1 MLATLRNRDFAL
13 LWLGGLISL
22 AGDWTLQIGLPI
34 ALYALTRSVAVLSIS
49 MLASLVPTIVFGS
62 LAGVL
67 IDRWDRRSTLIVS
80 NVLLALLL
88 APLLL
93 LRTGNA
99 VWLVY
104 VTLFVE
110 ACLEQFTRP
119 TESALLP
126 ALIEEESLVS
136 ANGLIS
142 AASNI
147 ARLCG
152 PALGGV
158 IAVAYGLTG
167 VTLADAASFLVA
179 ALLFS
184 LIRSPRQAER
194 TAMPDAPTASGERD
208 LRAALADAARDWR
221 DGLGIIF
228 HQRTLALMFLGYSVT
243 SIGEGIMG
251 TLFVV
256 FMTVNAHG
264 DARAYGGTMSAQAIG
279 GLLGGALVA
288 LIGKRLTSR
297 WSLFISGALFG
308 AIDLAIFNAPTYFP
322 ALAPVT
328 AHVPWLSQVSLISFL
343 LALFVV
349 VGLPGASFSSGV
361 QSLIQQSAPERYLG
375 RVFGAL
381 GACSALF
388 LALGVTVAGGL
399 GTRLGV
405 ITLLN
410 VQGAG
415 YILMGVVLLMG
426 LASAP
431 VREPDGAPEI
441 ALSDAD
447 VSSSAPSR

>member
-1 MLATLRNRDFAL
+1 MLATLRNRDFSL

-34 ALYALTRSVAVLSIS
+34 ALYQLTRSVAVLSVS
-49 MLASLVPTIVFGS
+49 LLASLLPSVVVGS

-67 IDRWDRRSTLIVS
+67 IDRWDRRRTLIIS
-80 NVLLALLL
+80 NLLLALLL

-93 LRTGNA
+93 LRSANL

-119 TESALLP
+119 SESALLP
-126 ALIEEESLVS
+126 ALVTEERLVS

-142 AASNI
+142 VASNV
-147 ARLCG
+147 ARLTG

-158 IAVAYGLTG
+158 IAVTFGLSG
-167 VTLADAASFLVA
+167 VTLVDAASFVAA

-184 LIRSPRQAER
+184 LIRAPRRQPASQPAS
-194 TAMPDAPTASGERD
+194 TAAKPQPAASFS
-208 LRAALADAARDWR
+208 LAGAIGHAGREWR
-221 DGLGIIF
+221 EGMGVIF
-228 HQRTLALMFLGYSVT
+228 HSRPLAVIFLVFSVT

-264 DARAYGGTMSAQAIG
+264 DARAYGGTMSAQAVG

-288 LIGKRLTSR
+288 LIGARLMSR
-297 WSLFISGALFG
+297 WSLFITATLFG
-308 AIDLAIFNAPTYFP
+308 LIDLAIFNAPAYFP
-322 ALAPVT
+322 ALAPIV
-328 AHVPWLSQVSLISFL
+328 AANAPWASSLPLIELL

-349 VGLPGASFSSGV
+349 VGVPGVALISGL
-361 QSLIQQSAPERYLG
+361 QSIIQLAAPDRYLG

-388 LALGVTVAGGL
+388 LALGVSLAGWLGPRL
-399 GTRLGV
+399 GT

-410 VQGAG
+410 AQGAG
-415 YILMGVVLLMG
+415 YIAMG
-426 LASAP
+426 LLLLALMTRPSATSSP
-431 VREPDGAPEI
+431 APDAEPAESL
-441 ALSDAD
+441 ALS
-447 VSSSAPSR
+447 VE

>member
-1 MLATLRNRDFAL
+1 MLATLRNRDFSL

-34 ALYALTRSVAVLSIS
+34 ALYQLTRSVAVLSVS
-49 MLASLVPTIVFGS
+49 LLASLLPSVVVGS

-67 IDRWDRRSTLIVS
+67 IDRWDRRRTLIIS
-80 NVLLALLL
+80 NLLLAVLL

-93 LRTGNA
+93 LRSANL

-119 TESALLP
+119 SESALLP
-126 ALIEEESLVS
+126 ALVDEERLVS

-142 AASNI
+142 VASNI
-147 ARLCG
+147 ARLTG

-158 IAVAYGLTG
+158 IAVAFGLAG
-167 VTLADAASFLVA
+167 VTLVDAASFVVA

-184 LIRSPRQAER
+184 LIRAPRRQPA
-194 TAMPDAPTASGERD
+194 TPSAS
-208 LRAALADAARDWR
+208 ATPFSLAGTIAHAARDWR
-221 DGLGIIF
+221 EGMGVIF
-228 HQRTLALMFLGYSVT
+228 HSRTLAVIFLVFSVT

-264 DARAYGGTMSAQAIG
+264 DARAYGGTMSAQAVG

-288 LIGKRLTSR
+288 LIGKRLMSR
-297 WSLFISGALFG
+297 WSLCITATLFG
-308 AIDLAIFNAPTYFP
+308 VIDLAIFNAPTYFP
-322 ALAPVT
+322 ALTPLLASHAWAARLT
-328 AHVPWLSQVSLISFL
+328 LIELL
-343 LALFVV
+343 LALFVIAGV
-349 VGLPGASFSSGV
+349 PGVALISGL
-361 QSLIQQSAPERYLG
+361 QSLIQLAAPERYLG

-388 LALGVTVAGGL
+388 LALGVSLAGWLGPRL
-399 GTRLGV
+399 GT

-410 VQGAG
+410 AQGAG
-415 YILMGVVLLMG
+415 YIAMG
-426 LASAP
+426 LLLLALMTRPSAAARP
-431 VREPDGAPEI
+431 APDAETVDPA
-441 ALSDAD
+441 ALA
-447 VSSSAPSR
+447 AK